1 MARLIARLIGRMR
14 TLQRMVV
21 FAAGF
26 GCGLHGIPPRVLSFW
41 IEAIQDVN
49 QTPSIFFRGRFTFQ
63 IVEI

>member
-1 MARLIARLIGRMR
+1 MR
-14 TLQRMVV
+14 AIQRMVV

-49 QTPSIFFRGRFTFQ
+49 QTLSKLFRGRSTFQ